1 MITGIDLSEKNG
13 AVEWNDFGFGD
24 INFAYIKATE
34 AIDSIDRNFE
44 NNLQQARQ
52 RGIIVGA
59 YHWLHPRLHVGQQAD
74 LFINTVKDFKGLL
87 PPVVCLETHRT
98 NLDEIEKNVLAFLG
112 QIEESLSV
120 KPIIYTSDQY
130 WKTYLP
136 KAKWGCDYLL
146 WFDKPG
152 TIWPP
157 QLWPWAGWT
166 FWQYSYQAKLPG
178 IPTMLGLNYFNGSKS
193 DLQQLVIQ

>member
-13 AVEWNDFGFGD
+13 EVEWNAFGFGD
-24 INFAYIKATE
+24 VNFVFLKATE
-34 AIDSIDRNFE
+34 AIDSVDRNFVT
-44 NNLQQARQ
+44 NLHQAQQ
-52 RGIIVGA
+52 RGITTGA
-59 YHWLHPRLHVGQQAD
+59 YHWLHPRLHVGQQAE

-98 NLDEIEKNVLAFLG
+98 NLDEMEKNVLAFLDL
-112 QIEESLSV
+112 IEQALKV

-136 KAKWGCDYLL
+136 EAKWGCDYLL

-178 IPTMLGLNYFNGSKS
+178 IPTMLGLNYFNGSMS
-193 DLQQLVIQ
+193 ELQQMVIQ